1 MNAPR
6 DPWADFAEV
15 FAEELKAGANWTPQ
29 MMDAYR
35 EEYEREQIAAANSEQ
50 AQADNV
56 RAYSHE

>member
-50 AQADNV
+50 AFTATQQEY
-56 RAYSHE
+56 RK